1 VAAQAEGIQQVR
13 DRVGQLRSRVG
24 TAMDQIR
31 KAAVVQAEVIRQ
43 KIAIE
48 SRNLEDYRQEVTT
61 DEGSAGGLV
70 GRIAYQS
77 FRRVRRQVYD
87 LVLKADVGIIDVA
100 WTRKR
105 GDADKIQKLASD
117 KDRQLRLLDDDFREV
132 LEEVH

>member
-1 VAAQAEGIQQVR
+1 
-13 DRVGQLRSRVG
+13 
-24 TAMDQIR
+24 M
-31 KAAVVQAEVIRQ
+31 
-43 KIAIE
+43 
-48 SRNLEDYRQEVTT
+48 
-61 DEGSAGGLV
+61 

-117 KDRQLRLLDDDFREV
+117 KDRELRLLDDDFREV

>member
-1 VAAQAEGIQQVR
+1 ME
-13 DRVGQLRSRVG
+13 
-24 TAMDQIR
+24 QIR
-31 KAAVVQAEVIRQ
+31 QAAVVQAEVIRQ

-105 GDADKIQKLASD
+105 SDADKIQKLASD
-117 KDRQLRLLDDDFREV
+117 KDRQLRLLEDDFREV